1 MTKALSS
8 DESAE
13 KPRRIG
19 VLGQRNFVLFLFGY
33 TISLAGNGFVSVALA
48 FAVFQLGGGADGVGL
63 VLAAKAL
70 PTVLLLL
77 AAGVAADRWSRQF
90 VMIGA
95 DVVCGLSECILAGLL
110 LTQHASFA
118 ALVVVSAFIGIG
130 NAFFQPAYGGF
141 VPHLVK
147 AEQLEAANSF
157 LSVGRSSGG
166 IVGAALG
173 GLLVG
178 AAGPGWAIAIDAGS
192 FAVSAICLAMI
203 RAPANAPERQ
213 ENFIRQLAEGWN
225 GFRSRSWLWLLVLQT
240 ALWCLLVLGPIVT
253 LGATRFAH
261 VPQGATIWGSLLGL
275 MCAGEVVGGL
285 LMIRMRPRYP
295 LRFALLVFVL
305 FAPVPA
311 VLAIPASLPVSLGAF
326 FLGGA
331 SMASFGVIWSTTMQ
345 RQIPAE
351 LLSRV
356 SAYDNFGSLCLLPLG
371 FAAAGPLSQVIGIGG
386 ALWLAT
392 SYCIISTLG
401 SLMVPAVRNLQ

>member
-1 MTKALSS
+1 MTKTFFS
-8 DESAE
+8 DRPAG
-13 KPRRIG
+13 KPRRVG
-19 VLGQRNFVLFLFGY
+19 VLGQRNFGLFLFGY

-48 FAVFQLGGGADGVGL
+48 FAVFQLGGGASGVGL

-77 AAGVAADRWSRQF
+77 AAGVAADRWSRRF
-90 VMIGA
+90 VMITA

-110 LTQHASFA
+110 LTQHASFG
-118 ALVVVSAFIGIG
+118 ALVAVSALIGIG

-141 VPHLVK
+141 VPQLVK
-147 AEQLEAANSF
+147 PEQLGAANSF

-166 IVGAALG
+166 IIGAALG

-192 FAVSAICLAMI
+192 FAVSAFCLAMI
-203 RAPANAPERQ
+203 RVPDSAPECQ
-213 ENFIRQLAEGWN
+213 EPFIRQLAEGWN
-225 GFRSRSWLWLLVLQT
+225 GFRSRSWLWILVLQT
-240 ALWCLLVLGPIVT
+240 AVWCLLVLGPIVT
-253 LGATRFAH
+253 LGAARFAH
-261 VPQGATIWGSLLGL
+261 VAQGATIWGSLLGL

-285 LMIRMRPRYP
+285 LMVRLRPRYP
-295 LRFALLVFVL
+295 LRFALLVSVL

-331 SMASFGVIWSTTMQ
+331 SIASFGVVWSTTMQ

-356 SAYDNFGSLCLLPLG
+356 SAYDSFGSLCLLPLG
-371 FAAAGPLSQVIGIGG
+371 FALAGPLSQVIGIGG

-392 SYCIISTLG
+392 GYCVVSTLA
-401 SLMVPAVRNLQ
+401 SLMVPAVRDLQ